1 MSPQSLNGMWL
12 RFDSKTIG
20 GHNIICLKEIGLHAP
35 KHDNYSRLNSQH
47 NWGGGLH
54 DEHKNLRFD
63 MNKVFIYTSLQ
74 TMRKVAIDL
83 IRIC

>member
-1 MSPQSLNGMWL
+1 MLQNMI
-12 RFDSKTIG
+12 TILG
-20 GHNIICLKEIGLHAP
+20 SIVNITG
-35 KHDNYSRLNSQH
+35 
-47 NWGGGLH
+47 GGGLH